1 VRISW
6 PELNRNAFSSHNSMM
21 TDSQWLLAFEQAGD
35 GMMKICPQG
44 RILDANAAAARML
57 GYSHEALVTLS
68 HGDLLK
74 EIDTDSIMP
83 TVAPDSPS
91 LPQEREYRHKGGS
104 SVVVEV
110 RLTVLSDGSSLA
122 VLREVDERRRRE
134 GALHESE
141 KRLRLAVEA
150 AHLGTFDWDMVSN
163 RMTRS
168 RWNEEL
174 WRFTEGQT
182 VCSFETFSSRLHPDD
197 LPDVVREIQACVA
210 ASKPFVRE
218 FRVLAQG
225 GGVRWVLGRGE
236 FQLNATGQPRRMLG
250 VLLDITQQK
259 RAESERHQLTAQL
272 LESENEE
279 RRRIAR
285 ELHDTTAQNLAAA
298 KMNLIRLQ
306 APGVAGSPGW
316 QQWLSDSL
324 ALIEQSMREI
334 RTLTYVLHPPL
345 LEELGLAKALQDF
358 AVGFSRRSEL
368 QVQVDVGGYSKRL
381 SLDLE
386 MALFRVVQESLSNAL
401 RHSGCTSAL
410 IRLESDEE
418 EVRLEVQDN
427 GRGLPA
433 ANGEARIGVG
443 LRGMQERLCRYGGRL
458 EIESDAEG
466 TTVLAALA
474 FSLTDHSKGTE

>member
-1 VRISW
+1 
-6 PELNRNAFSSHNSMM
+6 M
-21 TDSQWLLAFEQAGD
+21 TDSQCRMVFEQARD
-35 GMMKICPQG
+35 GMLWISHEDQ
-44 RILDANAAAARML
+44 ILDVNPAIERML
-57 GYSHEALVTLS
+57 GYSREAMLQTRWDDIRVKRELVTGR
-68 HGDLLK
+68 GDGVSGAENEHCPLECAYRK
-74 EIDTDSIMP
+74 KDGSIL
-83 TVAPDSPS
+83 VA
-91 LPQEREYRHKGGS
+91 
-104 SVVVEV
+104 EV
-110 RLTVLSDGSSLA
+110 TQSFLSDGTQLA
-122 VLREVDERRRRE
+122 ILREVDERHRRA

-141 KRLRLAVEA
+141 ERLRLAVEA

-174 WRFTEGQT
+174 WRFTEGHS
-182 VCSFETFSSRLHPDD
+182 VCTYEAFSNRVHPDD
-197 LPDVVREIQACVA
+197 LPHVTREIQSCVA

-218 FRVLAQG
+218 FRVLWPA

-236 FQLNATGQPRRMLG
+236 FQIGADGQPRRMLG

-259 RAESERHQLTAQL
+259 RAEAERHQLMAQL

-285 ELHDTTAQNLAAA
+285 ELHDTTAQNLAAT

-306 APGVAGSPGW
+306 APGAAGSPSCA
-316 QQWLSDSL
+316 QWLADSL

-368 QVQVDVGGYSKRL
+368 QVVVDVAGYTKRL

-410 IRLESDEE
+410 IRLESDDE

-427 GRGLPA
+427 GRGLKTSSSGA
-433 ANGEARIGVG
+433 SIGVG

-474 FSLTDHSKGTE
+474 FSLSEVAKGSE